1 MSNVVDF
8 QDWKDRKRINE
19 AVFVST
25 PSNTYLFM
33 HDTSEVLY
41 TITADEGEDSCI
53 EILGLNG
60 KLFGPKR
67 QSIILQLK
75 KQEI

>member
-8 QDWKDRKRINE
+8 QEWKDRKSIIG
-19 AVFVST
+19 VFVST

-41 TITADEGEDSCI
+41 RIDEGEDK
-53 EILGLNG
+53 NDN
-60 KLFGPKR
+60 
-67 QSIILQLK
+67 
-75 KQEI
+75 

>member
-8 QDWKDRKRINE
+8 QDWKDRKCINE

-67 QSIILQLK
+67 QPFILQLK